1 MQVSFSGI
9 KNLYIGKRQNSKF
22 GSYVNSDGEIRQNEK
37 SYTQVKIR
45 CELTDDESGDNL
57 SAFKN
62 ALVKS
67 SERCQLNCIDKDN
80 PSRLE
85 ILLTRQDIDD
95 QSGLVSHSN
104 IKLNGYDI
112 SLNEK
117 GLLPMYTYLAHF
129 SKEIADLPNASDAQK
144 YYANLL
150 NKSVDEE
157 ARNYI
162 DLF

>member
-22 GSYVNSDGEIRQNEK
+22 GSYVNSIGEIKQNEK
-37 SYTQVKIR
+37 TYTQVKIR
-45 CELTDDESGDNL
+45 CELIDDECGDDL
-57 SAFKN
+57 SKFKK
-62 ALVKS
+62 ALAKS
-67 SERCQLNCIDKDN
+67 CERCQLNCLDENN
-80 PSRLE
+80 PNRLE

-95 QSGLVSHSN
+95 QSGLVANSN